1 MKKSSRAGDTF
12 NIPSDLEIYALIQKW
27 SLAFQNGGDRR
38 GVQAI
43 GFFAH
48 YALKELLSLSQRGNK
63 QPLGRLIEILTHS
76 VNEFDLFCRHELS
89 HLPKNYDR
97 KSYPDGMDVRDFA
110 RRKWVWPGLL
120 SRDADLVKD
129 NETLVE
135 QLGLASEVGVNFSKK
150 SKRMW
155 TRKTP
160 EVAVALR
167 LYNIVNS
174 YRTEF
179 HFNQMTKIRPGNGQV
194 TNPFKKDFAEWEQS
208 HRGFGQTEKLAQK
221 LAPLDRQN
229 YTQWFKAAEPVFI
242 QLYGADFEKDST
254 FADYWRRDAYM
265 ENKPGNNRA
274 KQLKA
279 NAPALIRS
287 DIKRQIKQAFRSI
300 APKSP
305 AVG

>member
-1 MKKSSRAGDTF
+1 MKKSIRAGDTF
-12 NIPSDLEIYALIQKW
+12 NIPSDLEIYGLIQKW

-135 QLGLASEVGVNFSKK
+135 QLGLASEVGVNFSGK
-150 SKRMW
+150 MW
-155 TRKTP
+155 TRKTTA
-160 EVAVALR
+160 VAVALR
-167 LYNIVNS
+167 LLNIVNL
-174 YRTEF
+174 YRIQFQGE
-179 HFNQMTKIRPGNGQV
+179 KRKPIRSGDKQPA
-194 TNPFKKDFAEWEQS
+194 DFVNTPYAEWEQS
-208 HRGFGQTEKLAQK
+208 HPGWRQADKLAQK
-221 LAPLDRQN
+221 LPPLDRKT
-229 YTQWFKAAEPVFI
+229 YTDWFKAAEPILI
-242 QLYGADFEKDST
+242 QLYGKEFEDHPC
-254 FADYWRRDAYM
+254 FARYQNKAGQFSVKESKKERGLVRR
-265 ENKPGNNRA
+265 EIK
-274 KQLKA
+274 KA
-279 NAPALIRS
+279 IR
-287 DIKRQIKQAFRSI
+287 QAFKSI
-300 APKSP
+300 APKR
-305 AVG
+305 